1 MIQYRSMRSCL
12 LVCTM
17 VIYLLLLIVEV
28 VVIAVVL
35 VRNVIPGFARSAD
48 RGMIT
53 DGERLL

>member
-1 MIQYRSMRSCL
+1 
-12 LVCTM
+12 M

-35 VRNVIPGFARSAD
+35 VRIVIPGFARSAD

-53 DGERLL
+53 DGER